1 MAKEMA
7 ASSSENNQPAN
18 ESGYRHQ
25 WQEILM
31 KRNISE

>member
-18 ESGYRHQ
+18 ESGYGILASV
-25 WQEILM
+25 ILM
-31 KRNISE
+31 KRNISQ